1 MLLYAFIAFF
11 GSIKYAVKKKA
22 FDKNGR
28 ILVIEALID
37 DTEFILIN
45 LYNANTENDQLTT
58 FLELKKTEFS
68 TLLEINR

>member
-1 MLLYAFIAFF
+1 MLLYVLIAFF
-11 GSIKYAVKKKA
+11 GSIKYTVKKKA

>member
-11 GSIKYAVKKKA
+11 GSIKYTVKKKA
-22 FDKNGR
+22 FDKNGW

>member
-1 MLLYAFIAFF
+1 MLLYVFIAFF
-11 GSIKYAVKKKA
+11 GSIKYTVKKKA

-37 DTEFILIN
+37 DTELILIN

>member
-1 MLLYAFIAFF
+1 MLLYVFIAFF
-11 GSIKYAVKKKA
+11 GSIKYTVKKKA